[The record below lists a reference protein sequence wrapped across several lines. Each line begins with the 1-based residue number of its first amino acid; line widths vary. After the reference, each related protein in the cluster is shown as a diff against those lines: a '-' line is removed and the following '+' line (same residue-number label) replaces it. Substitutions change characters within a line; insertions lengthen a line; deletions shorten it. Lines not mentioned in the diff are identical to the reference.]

1 MILNKHFFTLKNVY
15 FNISKSDFWKNIE
28 EQLEE
33 SKRCPFLKRLYKKRT
48 NNYLYVRNGKAQK
61 RQ

>member
-15 FNISKSDFWKNIE
+15 FNISKSDFSKNIE

-33 SKRCPFLKRLYKKRT
+33 SKRKGRT
-48 NNYLYVRNGKAQK
+48 
-61 RQ
+61 